1 MDSLP
6 LTSGSTRETSKTSQS
21 LKLSPQ
27 ETTRELSGLVGE
39 NQVLHMIIERE
50 VQKMGYGNITVNVEL
65 KNGVANLKTLNL
77 VTNKR
82 IRY

>member
-21 LKLSPQ
+21 LKPLPQ
-27 ETTRELSGLVGE
+27 ETTRELNGLVGE